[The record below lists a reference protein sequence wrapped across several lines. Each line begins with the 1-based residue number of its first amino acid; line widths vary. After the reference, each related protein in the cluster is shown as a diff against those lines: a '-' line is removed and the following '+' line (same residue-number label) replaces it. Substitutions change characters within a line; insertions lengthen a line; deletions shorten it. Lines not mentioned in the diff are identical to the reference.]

1 MSSSRIS
8 LPGTKVWKEH
18 RLWLSILSLALLCGL
33 VFLWQLG
40 DIGLID
46 ETEPLFVEA
55 ARQMQETGDWVTP
68 YFNGVTRFDKPPLIY
83 WLMAVA
89 DRLIG
94 VNEWAARLP
103 SALSAIALVGL
114 SGYCLQCF
122 GCPSLPSSAP
132 PVPPEPSF
140 PSQRP
145 RSQRFSAVAWMGTA
159 ILILTPEMLVWGRI
173 GVSDMLLTGC
183 MGMAL
188 LAFFMGYARSE
199 QPQQRRWYLLF
210 FVLSALAVLTKGP
223 VGIVLP
229 GLIIGSFL
237 LYQGCLRQVL
247 REMPLLLGSSLF
259 LLLTVP
265 WYVLVILANGEAYLD
280 SFFGYHNFDRFTST
294 VNHHAGPWYFYF
306 LVVLLGFAPWSVWLP
321 WAMAR
326 LRFFNV
332 AQWRGQPRSEQLGL
346 FALHWFGGIFLFFTV
361 AGTKLPS
368 YVLPLMPAAAIL
380 VGGLAGQP
388 RLRPRQHQW
397 SALVS
402 IVAHVVLLATLAW
415 ACFNS
420 LQWLGHDPDM
430 PNFPQVVQQSG
441 VMITGTMIWVGAA
454 IASLILLWRRLRW
467 LWTVD
472 AIAIVLFITL
482 TLLPLLQLMDSQRQ
496 LPLRQ
501 IATVIRAQQQEEPII
516 YSGQK
521 PSLVFYTQ
529 RPVIYIH
536 TPKIISKEIQ
546 QRLKSAQ
553 PSVLV
558 VGLKE
563 RLQELDLD
571 PQRSVLLKDAGAY
584 QLIRVQ
590 RSQPPI

>member
-1 MSSSRIS
+1 MALSR
-8 LPGTKVWKEH
+8 LPLSGSKIWKEH
-18 RLWLSILSLALLCGL
+18 RLWFSILTLALLCGL

-103 SALSAIALVGL
+103 SALSAISLISL
-114 SGYCLQCF
+114 SFYTLQCF
-122 GCPSLPSSAP
+122 GCPSPSSANSETTSEDFLASALMHP
-132 PVPPEPSF
+132 RP
-140 PSQRP
+140 QRLG
-145 RSQRFSAVAWMGTA
+145 AIAWMGTA
-159 ILILTPEMLVWGRI
+159 ILILTPVMFVWGRI
-173 GVSDMLLTGC
+173 GVSDMLLSGC

-188 LAFFMGYARSE
+188 LAFFIGYAHPN
-199 QPQQRRWYLLF
+199 QPQQKRWYLLC

-332 AQWRGQPRSEQLGL
+332 AQWRQQPRSEQLGL
-346 FALHWFGGIFLFFTV
+346 FALHWFGGIFIFFTV
-361 AGTKLPS
+361 AATKLPS

-388 RLRPRQHQW
+388 RLRLRQHQW
-397 SALVS
+397 SAVVS
-402 IVAHVVLLATLAW
+402 LVAHLILLAMLAW
-415 ACFNS
+415 ACFYG
-420 LQWLGHDPDM
+420 LQWLGKDPDM
-430 PNFPQVVQQSG
+430 PNFPQRVRQSG
-441 VMITGTMIWVGAA
+441 VMITGAMIWAGAA

-472 AIAIVLFITL
+472 AIAMVLFIAL
-482 TLLPLLQLMDSQRQ
+482 TLLPMLQLVDSQRQ

-501 IATVIRAQQQEEPII
+501 IATVIRTQRQAEPII

-536 TPKIISKEIQ
+536 TPEIIDKEIQ
-546 QRLKSAQ
+546 QQLESSQ

-563 RLQELDLD
+563 RLQKLNLD
-571 PQRSVLLKDAGAY
+571 PQHSVLLKAAGAY
-584 QLIRVQ
+584 QLIRIQ
-590 RSQPPI
+590 RS